1 MKLLFTRFAIPG
13 TFLFL
18 FGSCS
23 VQDHLVPATSQ
34 QCKIADMVYQSSTI
48 DLKNPKENLEIDGQ
62 KIEIGIYAHEQYE
75 YDDQGRVTKV
85 SYLPT
90 PTQLKDVRTDRYEYP
105 ANQIVHSITY
115 PNGSESKSTTTVNEH
130 GNTVN
135 PTSSYQ
141 YEYNSDGFIVKSTFP
156 YSWNKQ
162 SFGDGVAEYTIEN
175 GNIVKYTTYQPQ
187 SGLKSTTLY
196 EYDLS
201 KPNLPSIYWFAVK
214 KSKNLLTRTTL
225 YYGSSPANGSF
236 LFEYHYTFDS
246 NGQVKR
252 QVEVDYTYAAN
263 GSKSRTSVQ
272 VIDYTINCKE

>member
-34 QCKIADMVYQSSTI
+34 HCKVVDIVYQSSTI
-48 DLKNPKENLEIDGQ
+48 NLKNPDENLEIDGQ
-62 KIEIGIYAHEQYE
+62 KVEIGIYAHEQYE

-90 PTQLKDVRTDRYEYP
+90 PTQLKDIRTDRYEYP
-105 ANQIVHSITY
+105 PNQVVHTITY
-115 PNGSESKSTTTVNEH
+115 PNGTESKSTVTVNEH
-130 GNTVN
+130 GNTVT

-141 YEYNSDGFIVKSTFP
+141 YEYNSEGFIVKSTFP

-162 SFGDGVAEYTIEN
+162 SFGDGVAEYSIEN
-175 GNIVKYTTYQPQ
+175 GNIVKYTTFQPQ

-201 KPNLPSIYWFAVK
+201 RPNLPSIYWFN
-214 KSKNLLTRTTL
+214 SKESTNLLTKITL
-225 YYGSSPANGSF
+225 YYGSSPSEGYKV
-236 LFEYHYTFDS
+236 FEYRYTFDS
-246 NGQVKR
+246 NGQVNRKI
-252 QVEVDYTYAAN
+252 EVGYDYAAD
-263 GSKSRTSVQ
+263 GAKSRTSVQ
-272 VIDYTINCKE
+272 VIDYTVNCQK

>member
-1 MKLLFTRFAIPG
+1 
-13 TFLFL
+13 
-18 FGSCS
+18 
-23 VQDHLVPATSQ
+23 
-34 QCKIADMVYQSSTI
+34 MVYQSSTI

-115 PNGSESKSTTTVNEH
+115 PNGSESKSTATVNEH

-214 KSKNLLTRTTL
+214 KSKNLLTRMTL